1 VNRPPEATEALLL
14 ENRQLAADALRVAR
28 MYYHLNLTTTEIS
41 VQLGLARP
49 TVSRLLTWARNNGL
63 VEFRILDHSELQLD
77 LETHLEQRFGL
88 REVKVVPSHPDSS
101 SSEQLQAVT
110 RFTAHYLNSIIAA
123 QSTLAIAWGATI
135 SQIAAQLLPK
145 PLPGV
150 NVVQLTGSGN
160 NNGGHGVTDAA
171 NIISTFAHNYHANG
185 HLLPIPAYFDDSAT
199 KEAMFRERV
208 VQRVRNLSSK
218 ADIVLF
224 SIGTPDAN
232 SYIYRAGYVEDA
244 ELTALRSAGVAGD
257 IATVFFRADGSYRD
271 IALNERSTGPDLASL
286 REHPYSVCVVAG
298 TSKLAALQGALQGGF
313 MNTLIIDEGTA
324 QRLAATAAGG
334 VKR

>member
-1 VNRPPEATEALLL
+1 VSGTLEITI
-14 ENRQLAADALRVAR
+14 ENRQTFNDALRVAR
-28 MYYHLNLTTTEIS
+28 MYYHLNLTTTEIGA
-41 VQLGLARP
+41 QLGLARP

-63 VEFRILDHSELQLD
+63 VEFRILDHSELQLK
-77 LETHLEQRFGL
+77 LETELEQRFGL

-101 SSEQLQAVT
+101 NSEQLQAVT
-110 RFTAHYLNSIIAA
+110 RFTTHYLNSIIAA

-135 SQIAAQLLPK
+135 AQIAAQLVRI

-150 NVVQLTGSGN
+150 NLLQLTGSGN

-185 HLLPIPAYFDDSAT
+185 HLLPIPAYFDDPAT

-208 VQRVRNLSSK
+208 VRRVRNLSSK

-232 SYIYRAGYVEDA
+232 SYIYRAGYVEDS
-244 ELTALRSAGVAGD
+244 ELTELRSAGVAGD
-257 IATVFFRADGSYRD
+257 IATVFFRADGSYSD
-271 IALNERSTGPDLASL
+271 IALNQRSTGPDLASL
-286 REHPYSVCVVAG
+286 REHPYSICVVAG
-298 TSKLAALQGALQGGF
+298 TSKIKALEGALRGGF

-324 QRLAATAAGG
+324 NRLAG
-334 VKR
+334 RQQEE